1 LYTILFMEW
10 RIGCSGFHYEDWKE
24 IFYPKT
30 LPKKKWFE
38 YYCQHFN
45 TLELNT
51 TFYRFPQVR
60 FLENWYQ
67 ISPVDFLFSAKVPRL
82 ITHYKQF
89 NDTQRMLNDFYQSCR
104 TGLADKLG
112 CVLFQLPARL
122 EYSEKK
128 LQEIIEQLDMSFTN
142 VIEFRHSSWW
152 KKKIF
157 SILKKRNIVFCG
169 HSYPSLPEEVV
180 INSAKIY
187 YRFHGTPNLYYSQ
200 YKRKFLEEV
209 ISTIQYSAKVDQVF
223 LYFNNTAT
231 IAALRNARYVQKLV
245 GIPNEKN
252 VSASQST

>member
-1 LYTILFMEW
+1 
-10 RIGCSGFHYEDWKE
+10 
-24 IFYPKT
+24 
-30 LPKKKWFE
+30 
-38 YYCQHFN
+38 
-45 TLELNT
+45 
-51 TFYRFPQVR
+51 
-60 FLENWYQ
+60 
-67 ISPVDFLFSAKVPRL
+67 
-82 ITHYKQF
+82 
-89 NDTQRMLNDFYQSCR
+89 
-104 TGLADKLG
+104 
-112 CVLFQLPARL
+112 
-122 EYSEKK
+122 
-128 LQEIIEQLDMSFTN
+128 MSFTN